1 MRYYPGLIKVLE
13 HLINKV
19 AGSALITFLF
29 ILLHSH
35 VSFGQT
41 RSEAQAIM
49 NDIKTEE
56 EIGYASEYLP
66 GWTIQLEKLTPNDQ
80 NWGDHESQ
88 IKSGPPYIIAED
100 GETYMYKLI
109 AVDSIKQFRVSYIFL
124 DGSVHRYRKID
135 GIRTKIMK
143 QYAKGV
149 PFASLASK
157 YSMDVSGSVKGGD
170 LGWFN
175 EKTMVPEFEKSIA
188 DHNKGEIF
196 TVDSVL
202 RRWYFVVLKT
212 YEDRKVVQKTLAKIK
227 IK

>member
-1 MRYYPGLIKVLE
+1 MRYYPGLIKILE
-13 HLINKV
+13 HLINKA
-19 AGSALITFLF
+19 AGSALLALLF
-29 ILLHSH
+29 ILLYSH

-49 NDIKTEE
+49 DDIKTEE
-56 EIGYASEYLP
+56 EIGYASEYMP

-80 NWGDHESQ
+80 NWGDHETQ
-88 IKSGPPYIIAED
+88 LKSDSPYILAED

-124 DGSVHRYRKID
+124 DGSVYRYRKID
-135 GIRTKIMK
+135 GIRTKILK

-149 PFASLASK
+149 PFASLASR

-188 DHNKGEIF
+188 NHNKGEIF

>member
-1 MRYYPGLIKVLE
+1 MRYYPGLIKILE
-13 HLINKV
+13 HLINKA
-19 AGSALITFLF
+19 AGSALLALLF
-29 ILLHSH
+29 ILLYSH

-49 NDIKTEE
+49 DDIKTEE
-56 EIGYASEYLP
+56 EIGYASEYMP

-80 NWGDHESQ
+80 NWGGHETQ
-88 IKSGPPYIIAED
+88 LKSDSPYILAED

-124 DGSVHRYRKID
+124 DGSVYRYRKID
-135 GIRTKIMK
+135 GIRTKILK

-149 PFASLASK
+149 PFASLASR

-188 DHNKGEIF
+188 NHNKGEIF